1 MLYETYQAHI
11 DTFTPVR
18 WLAGAF
24 QGLLNQPWPMIAH
37 HPMIRSAAAACEMV
51 ARAGMWHDRPDF
63 RIAGTM
69 VEGRA
74 VSVQDVPLIHR
85 AFCTLLHFKKDS
97 DIQQPKV
104 LLVAPLS
111 GHFSTLLRGT
121 VETLLLDH

>member
-37 HPMIRSAAAACEMV
+37 HPMVRSAAAACEMV
-51 ARAGMWHDRPDF
+51 ARAGMWHERPDF
-63 RIAGTM
+63 RIATAEVAG
-69 VEGRA
+69 ER
-74 VSVQDVPLIHR
+74 VPVTERIVARHP
-85 AFCTLLHFKKDS
+85 FCNLLHFEKERGADG
-97 DIQQPKV
+97 PRV

-111 GHFSTLLRGT
+111 GHFATLLRGT
-121 VETLLLDH
+121 AERL